1 MYFFSLWTSCS
12 RTDNES
18 RSDLMKH
25 IETTNPRAHARSKT
39 VWNGTTHQHELELAD
54 NLQFHLLG
62 MYFAEVGPEWS
73 SDGKLETDCLH
84 HIDIPLSG
92 HRQVVHEGRVLDL
105 LPGRSYYLP
114 GNTPVERRCSTPS
127 EVLYIKIR
135 CEWLR
140 GIDPLIDR
148 PERTPT
154 PIGEV
159 NPAEWQHWRQ
169 DAPSITANH
178 LLFLHAQI
186 EIWMATV
193 LPDLDSLVAQHVKN
207 HSTFKNVFA
216 QVEEQLSAN
225 LRVSMLA
232 KTYGTGLRAFS
243 KAFTDNV
250 GVTPKEFINRRLN
263 QEAIALLLN
272 NHLKIKEVADQLEFA
287 NEFYFSRFFKK
298 LNGISPALYRQRF
311 RSGR

>member
-1 MYFFSLWTSCS
+1 
-12 RTDNES
+12 
-18 RSDLMKH
+18 MKNV
-25 IETTNPRAHARSKT
+25 ETTNPRAHARSRT
-39 VWNGTTHQHELELAD
+39 VWNEGSHRHELELAE
-54 NLQFHLLG
+54 NMQFHLLG
-62 MYFAEVGPEWS
+62 MYFSEVGPEWS
-73 SDGKLETDCLH
+73 SDGKQETDCFH

-92 HRQVVHEGRVLDL
+92 HRQVVHEGKVLDIV
-105 LPGRSYYLP
+105 PGRAYYLP
-114 GNTPVERRCSTPS
+114 GNTPVERRCRTPG
-127 EVLYIKIR
+127 EVLYMKIR
-135 CEWLR
+135 CEWLK
-140 GIDPLIDR
+140 GIDPLMDR

-154 PIGEV
+154 PLGKINLE
-159 NPAEWQHWRQ
+159 EWYHWRNHST
-169 DAPSITANH
+169 SITSNH

-186 EIWMATV
+186 EIWMSEM
-193 LPDLDSLVAQHVKN
+193 LPDLDSLVAQHVKI
-207 HSTFKNVFA
+207 HSTFKTVFA

-243 KAFTDNV
+243 KAFTEDV
-250 GVTPKEFINRRLN
+250 GLTPKEFINRRLN

-298 LNGISPALYRQRF
+298 LNGISPAQYRQRF